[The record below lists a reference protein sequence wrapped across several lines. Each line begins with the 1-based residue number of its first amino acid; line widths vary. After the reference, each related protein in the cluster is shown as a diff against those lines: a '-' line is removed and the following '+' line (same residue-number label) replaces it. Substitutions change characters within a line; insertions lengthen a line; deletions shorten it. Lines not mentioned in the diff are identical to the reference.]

1 MEIIEERRFA
11 GGGMNKDLDYSLVQ
25 NPDYTDAQNVRQSP
39 QQQHNAGSVSPILGN
54 ELAFE
59 IGQVVA
65 QDKQVS
71 IGLLTEVFDGL
82 TRSFTF
88 NFNATGIAYATFTAS
103 FSGANIAAFKTFFDS
118 NIPVSYSG
126 YISTATN
133 GLNQLLVTIDTVNV
147 NITISPDTDVYTTV
161 DTLQE
166 LILPAQEGILIPI
179 ASKDLNGTLYIW
191 SAVDPDSG
199 VGEIGRATYDESY
212 EVWNYTRCLRSVEFN
227 FGTKHQPDIPQVE
240 QDNYRVSTY
249 WVDGKNRPRLTYI
262 PTINTTV
269 SLDATKQV
277 VTADV
282 LNVFDFTTIAIG
294 DIVTIC
300 GEQKIVVATTGNS
313 LTVSVPFSRQ
323 YSGVQMDVQDICL
336 TIKSTRAGSLGV
348 YDYGSIN
355 LQTSQTIVGATPEV
369 NFVNVLAGGN
379 VKSGNKRYVAR
390 GLTADFVAG
399 DWSRVSNAINVYS
412 SQRTPTV
419 VGDVQGTNT
428 GKYVELLVTNIDPNI
443 FSYVELGVIEYDGV
457 AASASIFKR
466 VPVTG
471 TQVSVTHL
479 GNETGS
485 TELDVAELS
494 DLTLQFES
502 AQTSVVIDNRYVI
515 GNVQVAKIPDLQDW
529 ALGITHAI
537 TRTTLPQT
545 PSCVGGTSP
554 VTFSL
559 QYGEYQN
566 PSNVNGFGSF
576 MLNEVYRCGIRIEF
590 TNGAVGNFWIDD
602 IKIDTSANNIT
613 DGMTWNGVTLTNRRT
628 ATIPDYDLTDTNG
641 NVYTYGVTF
650 GNLDWEYDVDGTPL
664 KDLVSKI
671 EFVKAPVIREVLAT
685 GYAMP
690 STTIYTDGVA
700 LPAGFR
706 RAFYSIAIA
715 TEAIIDRNYLTFYS
729 PDVFLGGKE
738 IEYTAGDVL
747 LNYGCPEKPFE
758 IFTSTRYILQNGCF
772 SARGVTSIYQT
783 LDISEAQYIE
793 KAGQVVLGNNFFQN
807 QNNNSTGVDYWYN
820 EQTIAMKLSGSQT
833 LNNIG
838 NSVSDPFP
846 ACYCQYYREITY
858 TSPDDNKYGAVAETL
873 YEPFGQVYGGDLYG
887 TQSWT
892 IYGNDVFTQI
902 THFKNIYPTLTQVKG
917 SAFSFYSQNIINSQ
931 MRSYNDEDVNLRL
944 FPNSFTAFPPS
955 TAIVLWAN
963 YKNVEVVSGV
973 TVIINDQFSYDHS
986 YDYNVLVQSEVG
998 FNPNIPQKNSQP
1010 TAIYY
1015 SDVKPQDG
1023 LSDNYR
1029 IFRPNNVKYLNNTD
1043 GAITALR
1050 KLNYELYTIQEAN
1063 TSRQFFNTRGTLQVS
1078 DGSQVLIG
1086 DGSVFG
1092 RDGVR
1097 ITRYG
1102 SKHLHAV
1109 VLGQSPSGDDTLYWF
1124 DALNHRIC
1132 RLSGNGVTVL
1142 SEQKGLQSFLNQ
1154 YTGFTNQLDQPAY
1167 AFGVHGTFDT
1177 RYREAIFTFRVAK
1190 NLDNY
1195 SSSVTYNQGDVIQS
1209 TVQAD
1214 SNFYSLPVTI
1224 YQAKQTVTGVA
1235 PTGSDNDPNW
1245 EFVGLDNPD
1254 YYNWFTLVYSEYTG
1268 KFSSFYGFQPKIYL
1282 QWQDTYLS
1290 PRPTDGSE
1298 NKLYIHNRGDLY
1310 CKWWN
1315 IDSDVYSEDA
1325 TITVPFNLNNS
1336 YSKRYL
1342 TTYFDS
1348 TAIPFR
1354 IDFEGVRTGI
1364 TSYLEQS
1371 EIKVRRDFYVAPIK
1385 NDSRV
1390 TATNPLGL
1398 NSLDTGNM
1406 KDSAMLLTYNFGND
1420 DTSRWLR
1427 RIIVRA
1433 RNLFRMP
1440 QK

>member
-1 MEIIEERRFA
+1 MEIVEERRFA
-11 GGGMNKDLDYSLVQ
+11 GGGMNKDLDYTLVQ

-39 QQQHNAGSVSPILGN
+39 QQQHNAGSISPILGN

-59 IGQVVA
+59 IGEVVA
-65 QDKQVS
+65 QDKVVS
-71 IGLLTEVFDGL
+71 ILVNTENFDG
-82 TRSFTF
+82 TPRAFTF

-118 NIPVSYSG
+118 NIPVSYSS

-133 GLNQLLVTIDTVNV
+133 GVNQLLVTIDTVDV
-147 NITISPDTDVYTTV
+147 DITISPDTDVFTSV

-166 LILPAQEGILIPI
+166 LILPAQEGKLIPI

-191 SAVDPDSG
+191 SAVDPDAG
-199 VGEIGRATYDESY
+199 AGEIGRATYDESY
-212 EVWNYTRCLRSVEFN
+212 GVWNYTRSLRSVEFN
-227 FGTKHQPDIPQVE
+227 FGTKHQPDTPQVE
-240 QDNYRVSTY
+240 QDNYRVSAY

-277 VTADV
+277 VSADV
-282 LNVFDFTTIAIG
+282 IDAFDFSRIAIG
-294 DIVTIC
+294 DVVTIC
-300 GEQKIVVATTGNS
+300 GEQRIAVSASANS
-313 LTVSVPFSRQ
+313 ITVSVPFSRQ

-336 TIKSTRAGSLGV
+336 RVKGTGTF
-348 YDYGSIN
+348 DYGSIN

-369 NFVNVLAGGN
+369 NFVDVLVGGN
-379 VKSGNKRYVAR
+379 VTSGNKRYVAR

-399 DWSRVSNAINVYS
+399 DWSRVSDAINVYS

-419 VGDVQGTNT
+419 VGDTQGTNT

-443 FSYVELGVIEYDGV
+443 FSYVEVGVIEYDGA

-471 TQVSVTHL
+471 TQVRVTHL
-479 GNETGS
+479 GNEVGS

-494 DLTLQFES
+494 DLTLQFQT

-545 PSCVGGTSP
+545 PRCANGGSIATL
-554 VTFSL
+554 TL
-559 QYGEYQN
+559 EYGEYQN
-566 PSNVNGFGSF
+566 PQNVSGFGSF

-590 TNGAVGNFWIDD
+590 TNGSVGNFWIDD
-602 IKIDTSANNIT
+602 IKVDANPNNIT
-613 DGMTWNGVTLTNRRT
+613 NGMTWNGITLTGRRT
-628 ATIPDYDLTDTNG
+628 GTVPNYDLTDTNG
-641 NVYTYGVTF
+641 NVYTYGITF

-664 KDLVSKI
+664 RDLVSKV
-671 EFVKAPVIREVLAT
+671 EFVRAPVIREILFT
-685 GYAMP
+685 GVGMP
-690 STTIYTDGVA
+690 SFARTIDGVP
-700 LPAGFR
+700 LVGFR
-706 RAFYSIAIA
+706 RPFFSVGVLGYNESSL
-715 TEAIIDRNYLTFYS
+715 DRNYLTIYS
-729 PDVFLGGKE
+729 PDIYLGGNIPSYSQNDK
-738 IEYTAGDVL
+738 IIS
-747 LNYGCPEKPFE
+747 YGTPRFKIIRGVSPVYSLM
-758 IFTSTRYILQNGCF
+758 TGCF
-772 SARGVTSIYQT
+772 SAIGFNTIFQT
-783 LDISEAQYIE
+783 LDVQDAAYLD
-793 KAGQVVLGNNFFQN
+793 KAESSVLGNNIFQN
-807 QNNNSTGVDYWYN
+807 TNGNAAGTEIYYGEKCFAVKLDGL
-820 EQTIAMKLSGSQT
+820 QTFG
-833 LNNIG
+833 
-838 NSVSDPFP
+838 DPAYIP
-846 ACYCQYYREITY
+846 PYYHVAYYREITY

-873 YEPFGQVYGGDLYG
+873 YEPFGQVYNGDLYG
-887 TQSWT
+887 TQTWT
-892 IYGNDVFTQI
+892 VYGNDVFNQI
-902 THFKNIYPTLTQVKG
+902 THFKNIYPINNG
-917 SAFSFYSQNIINSQ
+917 SATSSLGSALSYYSSNVINSQ
-931 MRSYNDEDVNLRL
+931 MRNYDDEDINLRL
-944 FPNSFTAFPPS
+944 FPNSFTAFPLA
-955 TAIVLWAN
+955 TGLELWIN
-963 YKNVEVVSGV
+963 YRYLDIISSVP
-973 TVIINDQFSYDHS
+973 VIIADQFSYDHS

-1029 IFRPNNVKYLNNTD
+1029 IFRPNNVKYLSNTD

-1086 DGSVFG
+1086 DGTVFG

-1109 VLGQSPSGDDTLYWF
+1109 ILGQSPSGDDTMYWF
-1124 DALNHRIC
+1124 DTLNHRIC

-1142 SEQKGLQSFLNQ
+1142 SEQKGLQSFLNE
-1154 YTGFTNQLDQPAY
+1154 YTALTNQLDQPAY
-1167 AFGVHGTFDT
+1167 AFGIHGTFDT

-1195 SSSVTYNQGDVIQS
+1195 SSSVTYNQGDVMQS

-1224 YQAKQTVTGVA
+1224 YRAKQTVTGVA
-1235 PTGSDNDPNW
+1235 PTGADNDPNW
-1245 EFVGLDNPD
+1245 EFVGLNDPD

-1290 PRPTDGSE
+1290 PRPTDDSE

-1315 IDSDVYSEDA
+1315 IDSDVYEENP
-1325 TITVPFNLNNS
+1325 TITVPFNMNNG

-1390 TATNPLGL
+1390 TVSNPLGL
-1398 NSLDTGNM
+1398 NSLDTGNV
-1406 KDSAMLLTYNFGND
+1406 KDSAMLLTYNFGNE

-1427 RIIVRA
+1427 RIIIRA